1 MYTACLSF
9 ATSLMQLSIYCYSL
23 FLFVYTAH
31 VSVCLFYL
39 YFLLKIQREPS
50 SKHGLGLIQASYF
63 HAVITAG
70 DLCHLLKMLE
80 QLDMLQALM

>member
-1 MYTACLSF
+1 MSVFCNFSNAAKHLLLLF
-9 ATSLMQLSIYCYSL
+9 

-63 HAVITAG
+63 HAVITPG
-70 DLCHLLKMLE
+70 DLCHLLKMME
-80 QLDMLQALM
+80 QMDML